1 MTKTNKQ
8 IAKEL
13 GIAIEKINA
22 IIDCGLVSVLKKE
35 RTRYYNA
42 RNYLCDSELYAE
54 LSEDEAKNIEDFY
67 KMNASDRRT
76 IVKEFNEVQ
85 EAFGK
90 KCMPMAFC

>member
-42 RNYLCDSELYAE
+42 CTYVCDSELYAE
-54 LSEDEAKNIEDFY
+54 LSEDEAKNIENFY
-67 KMNASDRRT
+67 KMSPANRRT

>member
-13 GIAIEKINA
+13 GIGIEKINA

-35 RTRYYNA
+35 RTRYYDV
-42 RNYLCDSELYAE
+42 RTCLCGSELYAE
-54 LSEDEAKNIEDFY
+54 LSEDEVKNIENFY

-76 IVKEFNEVQ
+76 IAEEFNEVQ
-85 EAFGK
+85 EIFGK
-90 KCMPMAFC
+90 RCMPLAFC

>member
-42 RNYLCDSELYAE
+42 RTYLCDSELYAE
-54 LSEDEAKNIEDFY
+54 LSEDEAKNIENFY
-67 KMNASDRRT
+67 KMSAANRRT
-76 IVKEFNEVQ
+76 IVKEFNEVR
-85 EAFGK
+85 EVLGK

>member
-35 RTRYYNA
+35 RTRYYDA
-42 RNYLCDSELYAE
+42 CTYLCGSELYAE
-54 LSEDEAKNIEDFY
+54 LSEDEAKNIENFY
-67 KMNASDRRT
+67 EMNASDRRT

-85 EAFGK
+85 EVLGK

>member
-42 RNYLCDSELYAE
+42 RTYLCDSELYAE
-54 LSEDEAKNIEDFY
+54 LSEDEAKNIENFY
-67 KMNASDRRT
+67 KMDAADRKR
-76 IVKEFNEVQ
+76 IAEEFNEVQ
-85 EAFGK
+85 EALGK
-90 KCMPMAFC
+90 RCMPLAFC

>member
-35 RTRYYNA
+35 RTRYYDA
-42 RNYLCDSELYAE
+42 RTCLCGSELYAE
-54 LSEDEAKNIEDFY
+54 LSEDEAKNIENFY
-67 KMNASDRRT
+67 KMNTSDRRT

-85 EAFGK
+85 EVLGK

>member
-35 RTRYYNA
+35 RTRYYDA
-42 RNYLCDSELYAE
+42 RTCLCGSELYAE
-54 LSEDEAKNIEDFY
+54 LSEDEAKNIENFY
-67 KMNASDRRT
+67 KMDASDRRT
-76 IVKEFNEVQ
+76 IVKEFNAVQ
-85 EAFGK
+85 ELLGGK
-90 KCMPMAFC
+90 TMPIIFC

>member
-35 RTRYYNA
+35 RTRYYDV
-42 RNYLCDSELYAE
+42 RTCLCSSELYAE
-54 LSEDEAKNIEDFY
+54 LSEDEAKNIENFY
-67 KMNASDRRT
+67 KMDASDRRT
-76 IVKEFNEVQ
+76 IVKEFNEVH

-90 KCMPMAFC
+90 RGMPLAFC

>member
-35 RTRYYNA
+35 RTRYYSA
-42 RNYLCDSELYAE
+42 RTYLCDSELYAE
-54 LSEDEAKNIEDFY
+54 LSEDEAKNIENFY
-67 KMNASDRRT
+67 EMNASDRRT

-85 EAFGK
+85 EVLGK